1 MIWVETKTERTT
13 VGGGVDFFNRIQK
26 VQDVVFT
33 LKTVLTS
40 RLQAYPK

>member
-13 VGGGVDFFNRIQK
+13 VGGVDFFDIIQK